1 MAQALMVSLLFRIL
15 DQEILIQFQP
25 EKIDVFE
32 LYIVENKENNQ
43 STRLLCL
50 INCIETQLS

>member
-32 LYIVENKENNQ
+32 LYIAENKENNQ
-43 STRLLCL
+43 SSRLLCL
-50 INCIETQLS
+50 ISCI